1 VGGYRRSSKVGKNG
15 VSIQLVSPTSGEIT
29 NALLRKWLVL
39 VVSIQLVS
47 PTSGESRISTRDEE
61 KVPVSIQ
68 LVSPT
73 SGER

>member
-1 VGGYRRSSKVGKNG
+1 VGGYRRASKVGKNG

-47 PTSGESRISTRDEE
+47 PTSGENN
-61 KVPVSIQ
+61 Q
-68 LVSPT
+68 F
-73 SGER
+73 